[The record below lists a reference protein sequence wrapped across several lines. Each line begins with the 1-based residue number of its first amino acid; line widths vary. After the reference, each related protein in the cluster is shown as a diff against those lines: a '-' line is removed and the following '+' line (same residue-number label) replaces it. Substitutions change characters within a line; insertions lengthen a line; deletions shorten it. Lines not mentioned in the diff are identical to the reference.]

1 MSTGALIGRDGLLQ
15 VAPTSSGTYI
25 TVGGIRNYNIDA
37 SADEIDGGSFDSGG
51 WGNVLPG
58 QKSATLT
65 AQAVYLS
72 SGNTTSNTLFDWFSS
87 DTLRNWRIRFS
98 TGTALNPHIRGDGR
112 VKSYSVSADRNDI
125 VLLDFSIGYA
135 GALVATTSTG

>member
-1 MSTGALIGRDGLLQ
+1 MLEVASSAGA
-15 VAPTSSGTYI
+15 TYAV
-25 TVGGIRNYNIDA
+25 VGGMRNYNIDA
-37 SADEIDGGSFDSGG
+37 TADEIDGGSFDSGG

-72 SGNTTSNTLFDWFSS
+72 SGNTTSANALFDWFSS
-87 DTLRNWRIRFS
+87 DTVRNWRIRFS
-98 TGTALNPHIRGDGR
+98 TATAVNPNISGDGR

-125 VLLDFSIGYA
+125 VLLDFSIGFA